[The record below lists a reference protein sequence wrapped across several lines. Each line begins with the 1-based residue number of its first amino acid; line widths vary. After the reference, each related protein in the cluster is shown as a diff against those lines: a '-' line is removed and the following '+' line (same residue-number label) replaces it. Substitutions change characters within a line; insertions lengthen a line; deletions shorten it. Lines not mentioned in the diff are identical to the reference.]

1 MILFLD
7 TAFGVTSIAIKK
19 DKKVYKEAI
28 NQNINISQNL
38 VLYINNILKRVNLK
52 KKDIRLICFNKGP
65 GNFTS
70 LRVSLAFVKA
80 TAFYLKIPVIA
91 LNSFQI
97 LAMSTLKPNHS
108 FPFFVAIDARMNEVY
123 FSEYKNYKDLFSKD
137 HNIDLLPMNDFLKKC
152 NNKKNSDFNL
162 VIDNSN
168 ILKNEKILIKKDK
181 VIELNH
187 ENIFNAIENN
197 NTSLNTSNVNDVSIL
212 YIRNKVA
219 NKNE

>member
-1 MILFLD
+1 MILFLN
-7 TAFGVTSIAIKK
+7 TAFDVTSIAIKK

-108 FPFFVAIDARMNEVY
+108 LPF
-123 FSEYKNYKDLFSKD
+123 
-137 HNIDLLPMNDFLKKC
+137 LLQLTQ
-152 NNKKNSDFNL
+152 
-162 VIDNSN
+162 
-168 ILKNEKILIKKDK
+168 E
-181 VIELNH
+181 
-187 ENIFNAIENN
+187 
-197 NTSLNTSNVNDVSIL
+197 
-212 YIRNKVA
+212 
-219 NKNE
+219 

>member
-7 TAFGVTSIAIKK
+7 TAFDVTSIAIKK

-38 VLYINNILKRVNLK
+38 VLYINNILKRANLK

-108 FPFFVAIDARMNEVY
+108 LPFFVAIDARMNEVY

-168 ILKNEKILIKKDK
+168 IFKNEKILVKKDK
-181 VIELNH
+181 VIELDH
-187 ENIFNAIENN
+187 ENIFNAVENN
-197 NTSLNTSNVNDVSIL
+197 NISLNTSSVDNVSIL